1 VSSTQPL
8 PPSLPRHST
17 ADRIQAFRPSVF
29 TETRELAERY
39 GAIDLGQ
46 GAPGLT
52 APRALLDDAMAAIS
66 AGHNQYPP
74 AAGLAELRQAI
85 AHSRLRRTGNHYDPD
100 REVVVTAGATEAVT
114 AALLALCNPGDEV
127 LTLDPCYDAYEAAA
141 SLAGARLVA
150 VPLATEGDRFRLD
163 ETVLRAAVTPRT
175 RVLLLN
181 SPHNPTG
188 KVFTDAELAAVARVC
203 LDHELIAVTDEVYE
217 HLVYDGA
224 EYRSLASL
232 PAMRERTLAVSSAG
246 KTFNVTGWKV
256 GWACGPD
263 RLVEAV
269 LSVKQ
274 FLTFA
279 SGTPFQLAVARMLGN
294 EEEWAAELR
303 STLQHHR
310 NLLRTGLERAGLRT
324 YRGEG
329 GYFLQA
335 DVRGAG
341 YTDGTRFCRDLP
353 VRAGVTAIP
362 CSAFRYSARN
372 ADTDRLVRFSFCKP
386 ADVMREAISR
396 LTGKWRA

>member
-1 VSSTQPL
+1 MPSAQPL
-8 PPSLPRHST
+8 PPTRPRLLR
-17 ADRIQAFRPSVF
+17 ADRIQNFRPSVF

-46 GAPGLT
+46 GAPGLS
-52 APRALLDDAMAAIS
+52 APRVLLDDAMAAI
-66 AGHNQYPP
+66 AEGHNQYPP
-74 AAGLAELRQAI
+74 AAGLAELRRAI
-85 AHSRLRRTGNHYDPD
+85 ANSRLRRFGIHYDAD

-150 VPLATEGDRFRLD
+150 VPLATEGDRFCLD
-163 ETVLRAAVTPRT
+163 EAALRAAVTPRT
-175 RVLLLN
+175 RLLLLN

-188 KVFTDAELAAVARVC
+188 KVFTAAELAAMARVC
-203 LDHELIAVTDEVYE
+203 LDHELTAVTDEVYE

-224 EYRSLASL
+224 GHHSLASV
-232 PAMRERTLAVSSAG
+232 PGMRERTLVVSSAG

-256 GWACGPD
+256 GWACGPG

-279 SGTPFQLAVARMLGN
+279 SGTPFQLAVARMLGD
-294 EEEWAAELR
+294 EEAWTAALR
-303 STLQHHR
+303 GTLQRHR
-310 NLLRTGLERAGLRT
+310 DLLRTGLEQAGLRT

-341 YTDGTRFCRDLP
+341 YLDGTRFCRDLP
-353 VRAGVTAIP
+353 ARAGVTAIP
-362 CSAFRYSARN
+362 CSAFRHN
-372 ADTDRLVRFSFCKP
+372 PQNPHTDHLVRFSFCKP
-386 ADVMREAISR
+386 ADVVREATSR
-396 LTGKWRA
+396 LTGKWQA